1 MVNVAGR
8 SKGCDPCRRRKVKC
22 DLGVPQCRRC
32 IDLRLACPG
41 PRLGAFFVHAQAQ
54 PLLGVPPAP
63 GAALLACR
71 ASAHDQLFLGHFISS
86 FGLSPHIASGPTW
99 LERLPSFLGSS
110 GAATA
115 SIRSAAMLSYGTW
128 AGDAAVRADAYRW
141 YARALAQLGRG
152 LLAAAPPLDS
162 TVCAAVM
169 LIHFETGAGTA
180 RNAWVRHVKG
190 AAALVEAAGPEACRD
205 GSFLLE
211 VLSHLRF
218 QVFLASMQD
227 NTLHAFAGR
236 EWREV
241 PFRGHGKTL
250 FDELVD
256 ALFAVQRCLFF
267 VQQRVDMGRD
277 SAGDDPF
284 VESRPLVEDAAEQLS
299 SWNER
304 YMRFLRPASWEDSSR
319 GDELMLL
326 GKPGAMGSDVAVVPT
341 LGLPEAALMSL
352 FHAGRLIIAQL
363 ASVADAGLP
372 DTAEEDSRII
382 LQANRF
388 STPSNS
394 PPSSKLRP
402 FMMLPGLKI
411 ASLWSSVPE
420 VRTQAAAL
428 LLNEQIL
435 TSPMAELALT
445 SDGYFSEMASSIL
458 KPRTRF
464 PFVK

>member
-8 SKGCDPCRRRKVKC
+8 SKGCAPCRRRKVKC

-54 PLLGVPPAP
+54 PLLRVPPAP

-99 LERLPSFLGSS
+99 LERLPSFLGGR

-141 YARALAQLGRG
+141 
-152 LLAAAPPLDS
+152 
-162 TVCAAVM
+162 
-169 LIHFETGAGTA
+169 
-180 RNAWVRHVKG
+180 G

-205 GSFLLE
+205 GGFLLA

-256 ALFAVQRCLFF
+256 ALFAVQECLFF

-304 YMRFLRPASWEDSSR
+304 YMRFLRPASWDGSSR

-326 GKPGAMGSDVAVVPT
+326 EKPGAMGSDATVVST

-372 DTAEEDSRII
+372 DTAEEDSWVI

-394 PPSSKLRP
+394 PPSSTSSKLRP

-411 ASLWSSVPE
+411 ASLWSPVPE

-458 KPRTRF
+458 NPRTGF
-464 PFVK
+464 PLIK